1 MRAFVRACMR
11 ACLCMRACVS
21 DGVHMLQ
28 VVDVGSFKLGF
39 PDSGMLSSGL
49 ATKCTGSNLKMT
61 RQKKTHSKYY
71 NILIEI

>member
-1 MRAFVRACMR
+1 M
-11 ACLCMRACVS
+11 S